1 MKLNEMTRAQFDK
14 MIADIYAMR
23 SMDRDGGNE
32 IELTA
37 TLAESQTASPDDL
50 ELTAEIE
57 SPAPM
62 TRKTW
67 RAYAGKLRMLARIKA
82 ECLPALN
89 EQRKARHEIGAG
101 EGRKHVDETPCDY
114 VALWLDVARQPC
126 PAE

>member
-1 MKLNEMTRAQFDK
+1 MTREQFGK
-14 MIADIYAMR
+14 LIADIYAMR

-37 TLAESQTASPDDL
+37 EITDSQTASPDDL

-62 TRKTW
+62 TRKAW

-82 ECLPALN
+82 ECLPAIN
-89 EQRKARHEIGAG
+89 AKRKAEHELGASA
-101 EGRKHVDETPCDY
+101 GRKLIEETPCDY
-114 VALWLDVARQPC
+114 VALWIDNARQPM
-126 PAE
+126 PSE

>member
-1 MKLNEMTRAQFDK
+1 MKIMTREQFGA

-23 SMDRDGGNE
+23 SMDRDNGTNE

-37 TLAESQTASPDDL
+37 EIADNQTASPDDL

-82 ECLPALN
+82 ECLPAIN
-89 EQRKARHEIGAG
+89 AARKAKHEIGAE
-101 EGRKHVDETPCDY
+101 EGKGQFIPETPCDY
-114 VALWLDVARQPC
+114 VALWIDNARQPA
-126 PAE
+126 PSE